1 MAEGIFP
8 FIRHDE
14 KVLDAILFPFRI
26 QDSSWLDHYSS
37 LYTRN
42 LIKTLLCFQITKPK
56 SPRPFRDF
64 SRSFLFNACPFLKS
78 TNHL

>member
-14 KVLDAILFPFRI
+14 KVLDTILFPLRI

-42 LIKTLLCFQITKPK
+42 LIETLLCFQITKPK
-56 SPRPFRDF
+56 SPRPFCDA
-64 SRSFLFNACPFLKS
+64 SRSFI
-78 TNHL
+78 